1 MSLGSPLSGTCHAY
15 ATYQYETETTT
26 ENQTKARRTQQ
37 ELARQ
42 VGVARNS
49 VATWERGEMAISE
62 PAARLIQR
70 IADDRK
76 VKR

>member
-1 MSLGSPLSGTCHAY
+1 MKAEQLRRLRWKLGW
-15 ATYQYETETTT
+15 
-26 ENQTKARRTQQ
+26 TQ
-37 ELARQ
+37 EKLAHE
-42 VGVARNS
+42 VGVTRNS
-49 VATWERGEMAISE
+49 VARWERGEMAISE

>member
-1 MSLGSPLSGTCHAY
+1 MKPEQLRRLRQKLGL
-15 ATYQYETETTT
+15 
-26 ENQTKARRTQQ
+26 TQE
-37 ELARQ
+37 ELALE

-49 VATWERGEMAISE
+49 VARWERGEMAISE

-76 VKR
+76 AKR

>member
-1 MSLGSPLSGTCHAY
+1 MKAEQLRRLRRKLGW
-15 ATYQYETETTT
+15 
-26 ENQTKARRTQQ
+26 TQ
-37 ELARQ
+37 EKLAHE

-49 VATWERGEMAISE
+49 VARWERGEMAISE

-76 VKR
+76 VETVTHG

>member
-1 MSLGSPLSGTCHAY
+1 MKPEYLRKLRKRLGW
-15 ATYQYETETTT
+15 
-26 ENQTKARRTQQ
+26 TQ
-37 ELARQ
+37 EKLAHE

-49 VATWERGEMAISE
+49 VARWERGEMAISE

>member
-1 MSLGSPLSGTCHAY
+1 MRPIKMKPEQLRRIRRKLGW
-15 ATYQYETETTT
+15 
-26 ENQTKARRTQQ
+26 TQQ
-37 ELARQ
+37 ELAHQ

-49 VATWERGEMAISE
+49 VARWEKGEVAISE
-62 PAARLIQR
+62 PAARPIQR